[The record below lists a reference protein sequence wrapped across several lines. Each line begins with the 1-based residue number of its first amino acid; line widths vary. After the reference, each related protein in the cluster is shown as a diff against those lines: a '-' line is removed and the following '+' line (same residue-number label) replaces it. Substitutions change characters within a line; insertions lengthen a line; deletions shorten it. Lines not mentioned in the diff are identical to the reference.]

1 MAETLASPI
10 IRLFGY
16 PKSFSVKCRDVAEF
30 MAKCVVSNETKGLKV
45 YENLDIHSG
54 KLWKIE
60 I

>member
-30 MAKCVVSNETKGLKV
+30 MAKCVVSNETLTDKV
-45 YENLDIHSG
+45 VPRSS
-54 KLWKIE
+54 K
-60 I
+60 